1 MAMDPSSLS
10 SPMPMYDPRRSNLGN
25 NQPTHQKPDSTVPSP
40 PADKVEAGGGASETL
55 ADLANTEI
63 SLDLQGLIDD
73 DHFSADAENL
83 FSDLMDHR
91 GHGGGGHKR
100 DFVSLS
106 PVNSL
111 GSSANSSPGEHH
123 HHHPQDSPPS
133 FSSPYRSSLAY
144 LPGSVHGGSMT
155 NSSSSSL
162 PSITTLN
169 NANVFVKQEP
179 TDADQLLKRQQH
191 HMQQQQQQ
199 QQQHNTG
206 QTTFVSS
213 TTHMNYAN
221 CPNPTIPSARPHPN
235 QVQAQQPKNFPGAG
249 SGAGGPKPYP
259 NQNTSKKKVDRN
271 SDEYRRRRER
281 NNVAVRKSREKAK
294 MRTRETEDRV
304 KILARENERLQKKVE
319 LLQEELAVLRSL
331 FSNVGVLPDH
341 IHRELSKHIDNFQ
354 AQHNAMACM

>member
-133 FSSPYRSSLAY
+133 FSSPYR
-144 LPGSVHGGSMT
+144 
-155 NSSSSSL
+155 
-162 PSITTLN
+162 
-169 NANVFVKQEP
+169 
-179 TDADQLLKRQQH
+179 
-191 HMQQQQQQ
+191 
-199 QQQHNTG
+199 
-206 QTTFVSS
+206 
-213 TTHMNYAN
+213 
-221 CPNPTIPSARPHPN
+221 
-235 QVQAQQPKNFPGAG
+235 
-249 SGAGGPKPYP
+249 
-259 NQNTSKKKVDRN
+259 
-271 SDEYRRRRER
+271 
-281 NNVAVRKSREKAK
+281 
-294 MRTRETEDRV
+294 
-304 KILARENERLQKKVE
+304 
-319 LLQEELAVLRSL
+319 
-331 FSNVGVLPDH
+331 
-341 IHRELSKHIDNFQ
+341 
-354 AQHNAMACM
+354 